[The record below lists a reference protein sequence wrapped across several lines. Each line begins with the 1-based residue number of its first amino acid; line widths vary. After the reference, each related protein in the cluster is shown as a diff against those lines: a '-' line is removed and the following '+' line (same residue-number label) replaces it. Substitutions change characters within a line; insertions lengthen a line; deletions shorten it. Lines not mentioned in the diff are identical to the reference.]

1 MPLTQ
6 INVGTTANDGTGDT
20 VRAAFQLCNTAFTAV
35 DARALLSGGN
45 TFSGAQVITSGTIT
59 GLTDF
64 GVAMANNTAMTGF
77 ALGTISDTTA
87 RPFLISQTFNNASL
101 SGTAL
106 RVDITDTSSAD
117 LSPFFLITRGGSRFL
132 SVSRKTSWGINNM
145 PTIEGDGAA
154 AGQVAFNS
162 SHGSV
167 ILARKDGGW
176 NWVANF
182 GNAFAPSNSKLGFAA
197 NSHTGSVTTTCDAF
211 WTRVAAAHIAN
222 GEPLASAW
230 VDQKL
235 SAAGAIVGTTS
246 NGSPT
251 NSFTITGSISTG
263 TGTGG
268 DLKFGVYGTNGAS
281 GTAIGTLN
289 TVLTINAARKVLN
302 VTGIPTSSAGLSAGD
317 VYSNLGIL
325 TVV

>member
-1 MPLTQ
+1 MNFNLR
-6 INVGTTANDGTGDT
+6 NALSNVFVGTTGGASS
-20 VRAAFQLCNTAFTAV
+20 VAA
-35 DARALLSGGN
+35 
-45 TFSGAQVITSGTIT
+45 ITSGTIT

-64 GVAMANNTAMTGF
+64 GVSMANNTAMTGF

-87 RPFLISQTFNNASL
+87 RAFSISQTWNNSALAACAISL
-101 SGTAL
+101 DVTN
-106 RVDITDTSSAD
+106 TSSKTYSNTWAD
-117 LSPFFLITRGGSRFL
+117 ASKLLDLRIGGTTKFAVVGVGSESYPMIRL
-132 SVSRKTSWGINNM
+132 GGT
-145 PTIEGDGAA
+145 DGSQTLLKGGT
-154 AGQVAFNS
+154 GQVIVRLSDGIDMVSMGFHGTQFGLTVANSFAGGAYRGVIGFNS
-162 SHGSV
+162 TTNV
-167 ILARKDGGW
+167 MGG
-176 NWVANF
+176 
-182 GNAFAPSNSKLGFAA
+182 GNGGA
-197 NSHTGSVTTTCDAF
+197 DAF
-211 WTRVAAAHIAN
+211 WSRVAAAHIAH
-222 GEPLASAW
+222 GMPLASAW
-230 VDQKL
+230 VNQTL

-302 VTGIPTSSAGLSAGD
+302 VTGIPTSSAGLSSGD
-317 VYSNLGIL
+317 VYSNAGVL